1 MNILSICIHGTKGT
15 TLNMFF
21 FFFFLI
27 NKCVVFNFDQK
38 EELTFGLSCQE
49 VISEP
54 LEGHA

>member
-1 MNILSICIHGTKGT
+1 MAQKEQHLICS
-15 TLNMFF
+15 